1 MDASNFG
8 DSTGIFILY
17 TLDTCRTSVGRSPAG
32 WSFGAVHPQMIPL
45 PAAARIEGVS
55 RLEISGSHLDAK
67 NSCARGGNGVDGK
80 RSERNALKQL
90 NPRVNLRFEQSRV
103 VRGLSPTLAL
113 LLALDQASEN
123 HRQELFNSRPDAGV
137 FALTVSGDVQ
147 ARDLQVPLQ
156 PGEDV

>member
-17 TLDTCRTSVGRSPAG
+17 TLDTCRTAPWRSPAG
-32 WSFGAVHPQMIPL
+32 RSFGAVHPQMIPL
-45 PAAARIEGVS
+45 SAAGRLGGVS
-55 RLEISGSHLDAK
+55 GLEISDSHVDAS
-67 NSCARGGNGVDGK
+67 NSHALVMNGVDG
-80 RSERNALKQL
+80 RSSERNALKRL
-90 NPRVNLRFEQSRV
+90 NPRVNHRYPTPRVFRRLR
-103 VRGLSPTLAL
+103 TWAL

-123 HRQELFNSRPDAGV
+123 HRQEPFNSRPDAGV

>member
-1 MDASNFG
+1 M
-8 DSTGIFILY
+8 
-17 TLDTCRTSVGRSPAG
+17 
-32 WSFGAVHPQMIPL
+32 
-45 PAAARIEGVS
+45 
-55 RLEISGSHLDAK
+55 
-67 NSCARGGNGVDGK
+67 
-80 RSERNALKQL
+80 
-90 NPRVNLRFEQSRV
+90 EQSRV

-123 HRQELFNSRPDAGV
+123 HRQEPFNSRPDAGV